1 MSSLDITIYFRP
13 FCVEGWLHVC
23 SASDFFSL
31 EAGCHASAAGLRVDP
46 NRLLKL
52 VAAVDF
58 DAECS
63 EEFVVLLLSCC
74 RPASAQSARHRS
86 ALPQGNRN
94 PMNCPSLGYYLCLGY
109 HPLPQHRG
117 RRKTPPSHSEHH
129 HLCDSTLWSECCLLG
144 VKLIIFVC

>member
-1 MSSLDITIYFRP
+1 MSSLDITIYVRP

-23 SASDFFSL
+23 LASGFFSL
-31 EAGCHASAAGLRVDP
+31 EAECHGSAAGLRVDP

-63 EEFVVLLLSCC
+63 EEFVCPLPSRC
-74 RPASAQSARHRS
+74 RPASTQSAEHRS
-86 ALPQGNRN
+86 ALPQGSRK

-109 HPLPQHRG
+109 HPLPRQEEEDGFPQAIVSIIVFVTRPYG
-117 RRKTPPSHSEHH
+117 RNTIN
-129 HLCDSTLWSECCLLG
+129 W
-144 VKLIIFVC
+144 V